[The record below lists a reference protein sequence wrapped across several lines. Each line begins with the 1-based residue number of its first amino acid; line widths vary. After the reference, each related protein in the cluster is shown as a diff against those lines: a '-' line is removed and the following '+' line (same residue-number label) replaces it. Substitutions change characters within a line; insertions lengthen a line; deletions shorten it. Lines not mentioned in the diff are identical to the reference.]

1 MARRRI
7 DRKPPRQKSSF
18 ENARDELFR
27 AIRECGVIDAHEE
40 DKGPW
45 MDETVQFMSERYPDL
60 TATELSALRD
70 LGLRFC
76 QPVIPHGTQS
86 APRSNEEATAA

>member
-1 MARRRI
+1 MARRRN
-7 DRKPPRQKSSF
+7 DRKPQRPKSSF

-27 AIRECGVIDAHEE
+27 VIRECAVIDAHEE
-40 DKGPW
+40 DQRAW

-60 TATELSALRD
+60 TQPDLNNLRE

-76 QPVIPHGTQS
+76 QPVIPHGKEH
-86 APRSNEEATAA
+86 APRSNEEANAA

>member
-7 DRKPPRQKSSF
+7 DRKPQRPKSSF

-27 AIRECGVIDAHEE
+27 VIRECGVIGAHP
-40 DKGPW
+40 DDQAAW
-45 MDETVQFMSERYPDL
+45 MDETVTFMGERYPDL
-60 TATELSALRD
+60 TPAELKNLRD

-76 QPVIPHGTQS
+76 QPVIPHGREH
-86 APRSNEEATAA
+86 APGSKDEANAA

>member
-7 DRKPPRQKSSF
+7 DRKPQRPKSSF

-27 AIRECGVIDAHEE
+27 VIRECGVIGAHP
-40 DKGPW
+40 DDQVAW
-45 MDETVQFMSERYPDL
+45 MDETVAFMGERYPDL
-60 TATELSALRD
+60 SPADLKNLRD

-76 QPVIPHGTQS
+76 QPVIPHGREHAS
-86 APRSNEEATAA
+86 ASNDEATAA

>member
-1 MARRRI
+1 MTRRRN
-7 DRKPPRQKSSF
+7 DRKPQRPKSSF

-27 AIRECGVIDAHEE
+27 VIRECGVIDAHEA
-40 DKGPW
+40 DQVAW
-45 MDETVQFMSERYPDL
+45 MDETVAFMAERYPDL
-60 TATELSALRD
+60 AESELKNLRD

-76 QPVIPHGTQS
+76 QPVIPHGREH